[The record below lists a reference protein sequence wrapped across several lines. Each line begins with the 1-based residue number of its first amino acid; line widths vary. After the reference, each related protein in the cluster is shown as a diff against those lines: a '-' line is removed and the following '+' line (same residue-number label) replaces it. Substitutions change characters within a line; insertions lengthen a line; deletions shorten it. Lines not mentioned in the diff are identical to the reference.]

1 MRGNVV
7 ELTLTFFYF
16 KSPSQ
21 GQEPIMQ
28 KLDALHM
35 EIQDRFRQMVE

>member
-1 MRGNVV
+1 MYGNVV
-7 ELTLTFFYF
+7 ELSLTFDF

-28 KLDALHM
+28 KLDALHT